1 MINVLFLE
9 NQIYFNFVTT
19 CASNMEGN
27 VFFCGCV
34 IFFVLKNYTTAYLG
48 TKKTFYDN

>member
-19 CASNMEGN
+19 CASNMEGK
-27 VFFCGCV
+27 VFFAV
-34 IFFVLKNYTTAYLG
+34 VKFFLC
-48 TKKTFYDN
+48 KKITQQHI